1 MSTVHYSERQ
11 YFRQDWLWAL
21 LLVGSVPAAVLAS
34 VAVAVDADP
43 ETNVPL
49 VIGVILLLVFAPL
62 ALFYRANLRVEVR
75 DDALHLRLWPLH
87 LRPRTIDCANIESIR
102 TDEISP
108 MGEFGG
114 VGIRLNPSVYRW
126 GCRLRRPR
134 RLRRHW
140 WPGRPYRTSGRS
152 GNRDHVY
159 RSARVCERPRTRL
172 SVSQECGGRGG

>member
-126 GCRLRRPR
+126 GVDFDGPVGYVVTG
-134 RLRRHW
+134 
-140 WPGRPYRTSGRS
+140 GRAVRIERADGREIVITST
-152 GNRDHVY
+152 DPPAFA
-159 RSARVCERPRTRL
+159 SALERVCR
-172 SVSQECGGRGG
+172 